1 MRIPNVWRAV
11 INLVRV
17 RLRRLERHGR
27 TFARVL
33 RRAERKARRSAEAVR
48 TAPTIARAQ
57 IDRGR
62 ATVERVGKRVTRFED
77 HVVAPYRSERSVKQM
92 LARAASGHRTVIV
105 GPWTS
110 EVGYEVLY
118 WLPFL
123 RWAMDR
129 YALRPERAI
138 AVSRGGTAAWYEG
151 IASTYVEIFDL
162 VDPAEFAAHATAR
175 RGRGDQKQLTP
186 SQFERDLIAR
196 TCRRVG
202 VDAAGV
208 WHPGLMYQLFRSFW
222 YGDRSRHF
230 LFRHTDFRYPRTTA
244 AAADGLSLPPEYV
257 AMKFYS
263 GPALPETASNRALVR
278 DLVERIAA
286 RTPVVMLDTAWSTDE
301 HRDYGLDGIPGV
313 TTLRPALDPKTNLG
327 VQTRVIANARQF
339 IGTCG
344 GLAWLAP
351 FLGVDTLA
359 VYEDDRYLTAHL
371 YAAQYAYRR
380 NGAARFSTLN
390 VAALRNVTALEAN
403 AS

>member
-1 MRIPNVWRAV
+1 MRVPNVWRALM
-11 INLVRV
+11 NLAGVRV
-17 RLRRLERHGR
+17 RRLKRHGR
-27 TFARVL
+27 AFGHVL
-33 RRAERKARRSAEAVR
+33 HRAGRKLRRSAEAVR
-48 TAPTIARAQ
+48 TAPAIARAQ
-57 IDRGR
+57 MHR
-62 ATVERVGKRVTRFED
+62 AGAVVERAGKRVSRFDD
-77 HVVAPYRSERSVKQM
+77 HVVTPYRSEWSVKQL
-92 LARAASGHRTVIV
+92 LARAASGERTVII

-129 YALRPERAI
+129 YALRPERVVAL
-138 AVSRGGTAAWYEG
+138 SRGGTAAWYEG
-151 IASTYVEIFDL
+151 IARTYVEIFDL
-162 VDPAEFAAHATAR
+162 VEPAEFAEHASTR
-175 RGRGDQKQLTP
+175 RAQGDQKQLTP
-186 SQFERDLIAR
+186 SNFDRELIALAS
-196 TCRRVG
+196 RRLG
-202 VDAAGV
+202 LEGAGL

-230 LFRHTDFRYPRTTA
+230 LFRHTDFRYPRTVV
-244 AAADGLSLPPEYV
+244 ADDELSLPGEYV

-263 GPALPETASNRALVR
+263 GPALPDTEMNRALVR
-278 DLVERIAA
+278 DLVERVAA

-301 HRDYGLDGIPGV
+301 HRDYGFDGIARV

-327 VQTRVIANARQF
+327 VQTRVIAGARQF

-359 VYEDDRYLTAHL
+359 VYADDRYLAAHL
-371 YAAQYAYRR
+371 YAARYAYRR
-380 NGAARFSTLN
+380 TGAAQFSTLN
-390 VAALRNVTALEAN
+390 ISALRDVTTALVK

>member
-1 MRIPNVWRAV
+1 MRIPNVWRAL
-11 INLVRV
+11 INLAGV

-27 TFARVL
+27 AFAHVL
-33 RRAERKARRSAEAVR
+33 HRAGRKARRLAERVR
-48 TAPTIARAQ
+48 IAPAIARAQ
-57 IDRGR
+57 MNRGR
-62 ATVERVGKRVTRFED
+62 ATVERAGKRVARYED

-92 LARAASGHRTVIV
+92 LARAASGHRPVIV

-129 YALRPERAI
+129 YALRPERVI

-162 VDPAEFAAHATAR
+162 VEPPEFAAHATAR
-175 RGRGDQKQLTP
+175 RSRGDQKQLTL
-186 SQFERDLIAR
+186 SDFERDLIAR
-196 TCRRVG
+196 ASRRVG
-202 VDAAGV
+202 VEAAGV
-208 WHPGLMYQLFRSFW
+208 WHPGLMYQMFRSFW

-230 LFRHTDFRYPRTTA
+230 LFRHTDFRYPRSA
-244 AAADGLSLPPEYV
+244 AAGPEGLSLPPEYV

-263 GPALPETASNRALVR
+263 GAALPETASNRALVR
-278 DLVERIAA
+278 ELVEGIAA
-286 RTPVVMLDTAWSTDE
+286 RGPVVMLDTAWSTDE
-301 HRDYGLDGIPGV
+301 HRDYGFDGIAGV

-371 YAAQYAYRR
+371 FAAQYAYRR
-380 NGAARFSTLN
+380 NRAARFSTLN
-390 VAALRNVTALEAN
+390 IAALRNVIALAN